1 MTEKMEHQ
9 QMETGEGQKKLSYS
23 RETNWLKV
31 LFQIQVTLSALCAIH
46 FLLHE
51 SYWCTIIFSVAAGAH
66 RLWAHRSY
74 SANGILKTFLLFCQT
89 LSGTGSVYD
98 WVQWHRLHH
107 KHFGTDLDPFNPTK
121 GWFYSHIQ
129 SVALN
134 LSPAQEEALKE
145 VDMSDLEKDKM
156 IMFQKRWYI
165 PLYVIFVLL
174 LPINAPAEYWGEQ
187 LHASMF
193 LVFWLRYTLN
203 LHLSWLIHSATR
215 IWQLKPGE
223 KYKIYRYVVLV
234 SLIALLCL
242 GWAYIPTNWDH
253 ITIGE
258 IAKVICVYGMSIGNL
273 IQVFFIIK
281 DGKGLRSILQ
291 RLQSD
296 RFQPRSFHQ
305 WEIAEVAKNSCGRIR
320 KAFGILNAAGCLI
333 LPVPVFFGQETII
346 SLSCPTSL
354 FCVFQMACLS
364 FYAAVMLLIVTLN
377 CNLLLEAGIQ
387 IDILKDRIAHSRGLR
402 YAVVECIQHSREVIS
417 LVDQIKCMQK
427 FPLFFYFGVQ
437 VFILC
442 TAIFSLTDQM
452 SPDEMGFMITYVT
465 SVTYMVFVM
474 CWYGNE
480 MTHKSTSLTQ
490 TIFHCDWIGRD
501 VKSQKIIMFFMYISN
516 TPLKISMPGGLCNL
530 SIPLFVSII
539 RTAYSYFTLLKNFK

>member
-320 KAFGILNAAGCLI
+320 KAFGILNAAGC
-333 LPVPVFFGQETII
+333 
-346 SLSCPTSL
+346 PTSL

-442 TAIFSLTDQM
+442 TAIFSLTDQ
-452 SPDEMGFMITYVT
+452 
-465 SVTYMVFVM
+465 
-474 CWYGNE
+474 
-480 MTHKSTSLTQ
+480 STSLTQ